1 MNNLGKIL
9 QKDAKIVCGKV
20 DMKELA
26 GKTMIVTGASGLIG
40 INFLMSL
47 KEFCAKL
54 EVKNPPNIT
63 AVIFGDMKKC
73 FSDFIGFK
81 ELSFKKG
88 DITDID
94 FVGTLPESDYIIH
107 AAGYGQPGKFMQDK
121 VKTISIN
128 TSSTMSLLKK
138 LKPDGKFLFISS
150 SEVYSG
156 LTDSPYREDQ
166 IGTTNTMHPRACY
179 IEGKRCGEAIC
190 GAYFQK
196 GRKVKS
202 ARLSLA
208 YGPGTKPHDMRVL
221 NSFIERGLTGKIEL
235 MDSGQAK
242 RTYCYVSDAVE
253 IMWNILLF
261 GKQPIYNV
269 GGFSATTIASL
280 AENIGKILKAEVSI
294 PEADTGLSGAPD
306 DVRLDMSL
314 VRKEFNKLQSD
325 YTSLESGLKNTIEW
339 QRELYKNN

>member
-1 MNNLGKIL
+1 
-9 QKDAKIVCGKV
+9 
-20 DMKELA
+20 
-26 GKTMIVTGASGLIG
+26 
-40 INFLMSL
+40 
-47 KEFCAKL
+47 
-54 EVKNPPNIT
+54 
-63 AVIFGDMKKC
+63 
-73 FSDFIGFK
+73 
-81 ELSFKKG
+81 
-88 DITDID
+88 
-94 FVGTLPESDYIIH
+94 
-107 AAGYGQPGKFMQDK
+107 
-121 VKTISIN
+121 
-128 TSSTMSLLKK
+128 
-138 LKPDGKFLFISS
+138 
-150 SEVYSG
+150 
-156 LTDSPYREDQ
+156 
-166 IGTTNTMHPRACY
+166 
-179 IEGKRCGEAIC
+179 
-190 GAYFQK
+190 
-196 GRKVKS
+196 
-202 ARLSLA
+202 
-208 YGPGTKPHDMRVL
+208 
-221 NSFIERGLTGKIEL
+221 